1 MSRMELERQ
10 LCRDQGVCSSVATV
24 DLPLGP
30 LNRLE
35 IQKNAFLEAYLAIM
49 TYTTAL
55 EPTEEVLFPCNV
67 TAIPRDPLAAIDES
81 YGDPNR
87 LETIY
92 MLQKKCISYFILTAI
107 ESLE

>member
-1 MSRMELERQ
+1 VQ
-10 LCRDQGVCSSVATV
+10 QCATV

-30 LNRLE
+30 LNRFE

-55 EPTEEVLFPCNV
+55 EPTEEVLFPRNATV
-67 TAIPRDPLAAIDES
+67 IPRDPLAAIDES
-81 YGDPNR
+81 SGDPNR
-87 LETIY
+87 LETTY
-92 MLQKKCISYFILTAI
+92 MLQKKYISYFILTAI